1 MATVRCEFLCWF
13 GLSFC
18 FVATVRCKFLCWF
31 DPSLCFVATVGCLF
45 CEYLCW
51 IDLELIGKCCLCLCS
66 NNVKE
71 NEWKEEFLWG
81 NQCHELCISPPIWLQ
96 YVPKVWPTQRRVLS
110 LFYECH
116 CSMIKITEIW
126 ETKRASVVTNPIEEN
141 RIYTNVVNTTMYYY
155 ICSGIG
161 AVGPC
166 RSKSE
171 LSREARVSLRQ
182 AELPGARSAPDE
194 ARTINLGMSR
204 WFRSLG
210 G

>member
-1 MATVRCEFLCWF
+1 MATVRCEFLCWFGLSFCFVATVRCKFLCWFDLSYCFVATVRCEFLCWF

-141 RIYTNVVNTTMYYY
+141 RIYTNVVNTVLY
-155 ICSGIG
+155 
-161 AVGPC
+161 
-166 RSKSE
+166 R
-171 LSREARVSLRQ
+171 L
-182 AELPGARSAPDE
+182 
-194 ARTINLGMSR
+194 
-204 WFRSLG
+204 
-210 G
+210 